1 MKKLIAIVFA
11 CCIPLAAG
19 GAYAQDL
26 KKDEMTKEMKKDA
39 MGKDEMMK
47 DMYKGGMMKDT
58 PGKGEMMK
66 DKMGKGGMMKDEKS
80 GMMKEE
86 MKK

>member
-1 MKKLIAIVFA
+1 MKKMIAVVFA

-19 GAYAQDL
+19 GAYAQDM
-26 KKDEMTKEMKKDA
+26 KKDEMKKDAMGPGEMKKDMKKSDTKKDA

-47 DMYKGGMMKDT
+47 DMNKGGMK
-58 PGKGEMMK
+58 
-66 DKMGKGGMMKDEKS
+66 KDEK